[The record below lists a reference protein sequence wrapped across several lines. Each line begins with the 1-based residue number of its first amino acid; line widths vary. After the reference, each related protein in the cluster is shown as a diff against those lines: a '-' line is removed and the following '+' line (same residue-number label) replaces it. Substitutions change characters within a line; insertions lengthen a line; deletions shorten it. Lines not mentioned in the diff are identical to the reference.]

1 MEVQQEETWFSVS
14 ISGPASEPHS
24 STMVDYMGG
33 IYRMQLGHVP
43 LRGEGRIGTGGAV
56 DCVEAYASGA
66 VLQSL
71 ARKYGLPVNQLFAVS
86 PAGDLNSELD
96 TFLRDQALTIAM
108 AVTLTDPEVVVIGGG
123 VIDMDGYPF
132 NSLIQAVHSCLSP
145 VLGKDRIVL
154 TRAALGSAAATWG
167 ALSLLTNAEGQ
178 MRVEIAERRPTGA
191 SAAKIERE

>member
-1 MEVQQEETWFSVS
+1 
-14 ISGPASEPHS
+14 
-24 STMVDYMGG
+24 MVDLWAGSTGCSSVM
-33 IYRMQLGHVP
+33 YRCGAKVGSAQAAP
-43 LRGEGRIGTGGAV
+43 LTASRPTLRERFCSRSRGSMDSPSTSFSPFRP
-56 DCVEAYASGA
+56 
-66 VLQSL
+66 
-71 ARKYGLPVNQLFAVS
+71 PVILTQK
-86 PAGDLNSELD
+86 LD
-96 TFLRDQALTIAM
+96 TFLRDQALTIVM